1 MDLPVGLLERLQ
13 PASKESRSRSSSAD
27 RDPGNIPA
35 LQFIRKSIPKN
46 LPVQRQEEFSL
57 PPPITTCQRLP
68 TTPSR
73 CSSSEATQGV
83 TTHRLIGEG
92 GGLGGGH
99 VVIRRLERKLLHLLV
114 LVEMNHLQETPRAQQ
129 HS

>member
-1 MDLPVGLLERLQ
+1 MDSPLGLLDRMQ
-13 PASKESRSRSSSAD
+13 PAFKESQSRSSSAD

-46 LPVQRQEEFSL
+46 LPVQRQKEFSL

-73 CSSSEATQGV
+73 CSSSEATRGV

-92 GGLGGGH
+92 GRLGGGH